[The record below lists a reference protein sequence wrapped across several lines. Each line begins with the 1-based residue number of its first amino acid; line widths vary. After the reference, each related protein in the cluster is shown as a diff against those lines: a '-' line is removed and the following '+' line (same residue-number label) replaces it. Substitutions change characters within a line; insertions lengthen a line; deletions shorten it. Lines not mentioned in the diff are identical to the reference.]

1 MTIKTNLRQIPLFLL
16 TIPLVFLIN
25 NANYYF
31 KLLDWSLIIVPM
43 IIYFLISLPVFYILA
58 RVFKSHNKSAIY
70 TCLLLLI
77 FYFFSALHQ
86 WLRESPFMWL
96 SRYSILLSLLLAILI
111 LLFYNI
117 KKSNR
122 SFSKFIY
129 QANLITLLLCFA
141 GMLQLGYKYISK
153 FELLNDQADPEKKI
167 STSYLSCDTC
177 SKPDIYYI
185 LLDGYTNSSTLRK
198 EFSFDNSSI
207 EKFLTAKGFYIIN
220 ESRSNYNFTHMSMAS
235 VFNLNYLTHLDN
247 NKTFYTKEFLQSYYT
262 MYKNEWCR
270 ILQKEGYGIRNYS
283 IFNIEGAPVQVA
295 PYLTELSY
303 RSVPGQTFFNKL
315 NRDIGWKLNNIL
327 SPTDKISTERKK
339 YIDENIKR
347 IEETYDG
354 VLRET
359 RQISSSARFVYA
371 HFMLPHET
379 FYFDSTGKRF
389 PYLYTIKTQ
398 LNKPD
403 YVNQLSY
410 TNKYIIEPLVDSI
423 INHNHRPAIII
434 IQGDHGYRNYP
445 PEQIDL
451 EFENFNAVYFPGKN
465 YSDFNDTQTSVN
477 TFRIVLNN
485 YFRQQL
491 PLLKDSSVNLMKQR
505 SQ

>member
-1 MTIKTNLRQIPLFLL
+1 MTTKTNLRQIPLFLL

-25 NANYYF
+25 NANYYY

-43 IIYFLISLPVFYILA
+43 IIYFLISLPIYYLLA
-58 RVFKSHNKSAIY
+58 RVFKSYNKSAIY

-77 FYFFSALHQ
+77 FYFFSAFHQ
-86 WLRESPFMWL
+86 WLGESVSSWL
-96 SRYSILLSLLLAILI
+96 SRYSILLSLLLVMLI
-111 LLFYNI
+111 LLFFNI

-129 QANLITLLLCFA
+129 QANLISFLLCFA
-141 GMLQLGYKYISK
+141 GLIQLGSKYITK
-153 FELLNDQADPEKKI
+153 FELLNDQADPKKKL
-167 STSYLSCDTC
+167 STAYQSCDTC

-185 LLDGYTNSSTLRK
+185 LLDGYTNSSTLQK

-207 EKFLTAKGFYIIN
+207 ENFLTANGFYIIN
-220 ESRSNYNFTHMSMAS
+220 GSRSNYNFTHMSMAS
-235 VFNLNYLTHLDN
+235 VFNLNYLPYLDN
-247 NKTFYTKEFLQSYYT
+247 SKTFYTKEFLQSYYT

-270 ILQKEGYGIRNYS
+270 ILRKEGYGIRNYS
-283 IFNIEGAPVQVA
+283 IFNIEGAPVQVT
-295 PYLTELSY
+295 PFLTELSY

-315 NRDIGWKLNNIL
+315 NRDIGWKLNKL
-327 SPTDKISTERKK
+327 LYPTDRISKK
-339 YIDENIKR
+339 GKEYIAKNIRR
-347 IEETYDG
+347 IEETFDG

-359 RQISSSARFVYA
+359 KQTNSSPRFVYA
-371 HFMLPHET
+371 HFLLPHET
-379 FYFDSTGKRF
+379 FYFDSTGKRL
-389 PYLYTIKTQ
+389 PELYTIKTQ
-398 LNKPD
+398 LNKKD

-423 INHNHRPAIII
+423 IKNNHRPAIII

-451 EFENFNAVYFPGKN
+451 EFGNFNAVFFPEKN
-465 YSDFNDTQTSVN
+465 YADFKTTHSSVN

-485 YFRQQL
+485 YFGQHL
-491 PLLKDSSVNLMKQR
+491 PLLKDSSINLMKER